1 MDYDPF
7 AELEPPEADV
17 TVPLAEEPTAV
28 VQAGPVTMTID
39 LDQLLQSSVWGGRT
53 MESAADAIVTAA
65 ASLLVDRIETALTA
79 EIIQTAKV
87 TIEGRVNHI
96 VEDALTNP
104 IEENDGWGGRKKTFT
119 LTDRIRE
126 AVKEATTW
134 RPNARYDS
142 DKSAMQRYVTT
153 EVVKVVK
160 ADVDGAIKE
169 VREAADKVVRTE
181 TTKIVNEAI
190 DRAKARF

>member
-7 AELEPPEADV
+7 DELEPPEADV
-17 TVPLAEEPTAV
+17 SVPLDEESAKLE
-28 VQAGPVTMTID
+28 AGPVTLTVN

-53 MESAADAIVTAA
+53 METASDAIVAA
-65 ASLLVDRIETALTA
+65 AAKLLVDRLETALTA
-79 EIIQTAKV
+79 EVIETAQV